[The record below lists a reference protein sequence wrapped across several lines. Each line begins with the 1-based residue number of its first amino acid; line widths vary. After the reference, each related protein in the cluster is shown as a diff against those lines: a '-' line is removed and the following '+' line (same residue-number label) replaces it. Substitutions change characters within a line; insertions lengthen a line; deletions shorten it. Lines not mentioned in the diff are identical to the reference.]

1 MAYETKQESGAK
13 KFWRI
18 VFGTMVGLFFSS
30 IIVSFLSIFFMIGIV
45 AAVSSGTSSTV
56 IDKNTVLKI
65 KLDCDITERTADNPF
80 ESMNLGAYSNSS
92 IGLNDI
98 LKALKAAAT
107 DDRISG
113 IYLNVYDVPAAF
125 ATVEEI
131 RNAIIKFRESGKF
144 VYAYCEGY
152 SQRGYYLATAA
163 DKVFLHEKGE
173 MDFRGL
179 AMQIMFYKGL
189 LDKLGVEMQVIRHGQ
204 FKSAV
209 EPYILDKMSEANRLQ
224 METLCNSLW
233 ETMSENLAEARGMDI
248 DSLNYFADNLIPL
261 NAQDALNH
269 GFVDGILYSRDFED
283 TLRNLMNIEADKD
296 INSISL
302 SEYAKNCPAEKVK
315 GSDKIAVLY
324 AVGEIKDGKGS
335 DEVIGSETLCKAIR
349 DAYQDKDVKAIVLR
363 VNSPGGSALA
373 SEIIWREIEAAKA
386 AGKIV
391 VTSMGD
397 YAASGGYYISCNS
410 DLIFAEP
417 NTLTGSIGV
426 FGMLPNVQ
434 NFLKNK
440 LGITVDVVKSNAH
453 ADSYTGMRKLDA
465 VETAKLQATVE
476 ECYATFTGRVAAGRK
491 MTVEAVDEIGQG
503 RVWTGKDALRLGLV
517 DKLGHIDDAL
527 AAAAKMAKLTD
538 YSVITY
544 PKQKSW
550 FENIFD
556 TDDKS
561 AQILQRELGDLYE
574 PYAALRNIVE
584 AKGIQARMPMELI
597 IE

>member
-315 GSDKIAVLY
+315 GNDKIAVLY

>member
-1 MAYETKQESGAK
+1 MTHEIKQESGAK

-30 IIVSFLSIFFMIGIV
+30 IIVSILSFIFMVGII
-45 AAVSSGTSSTV
+45 AAVSSGSSSTV
-56 IDKNTVLKI
+56 VEKNTVLKI

-80 ESMNLGAYSNSS
+80 DGMDLGAYSKSS

-107 DDRISG
+107 DDNISG

-131 RNAIIKFRESGKF
+131 RNAIIEFKESGKF
-144 VYAYCEGY
+144 VYAYSEGY
-152 SQRGYYLATAA
+152 SQRGYYLASAA

-173 MDFRGL
+173 MEFRGL
-179 AMQIMFYKGL
+179 AMQVMFYKGL

-209 EPYILDKMSEANRLQ
+209 EPYILNKMSEANRLQ

-233 ETMSENLAEARGMDI
+233 ETMSANLSASRNIAL
-248 DSLNYFADNLIPL
+248 DSLNYFANNLIPQ
-261 NAQDALNH
+261 NAQAALKH
-269 GFVDGILYSRDFED
+269 GFVDGLLYSRDFED
-283 TLRNLMNIEADKD
+283 TLRNLLDIAADKD
-296 INSISL
+296 INTISL
-302 SEYAKNCPAEKVK
+302 SEYAKCCPAENTK
-315 GSDKIAVLY
+315 GSDKIAILY

-349 DAYQDKDVKAIVLR
+349 KAYKDSDVKAIVLR

-410 DLIFAEP
+410 DMIFAEP

-434 NFLKNK
+434 NFLKDK

-465 VETAKLQATVE
+465 VETARMQTSVE
-476 ECYATFTGRVAAGRK
+476 ECYATFTGRVAAGRG

-503 RVWTGKDALRLGLV
+503 RVWTGKDALGLGLV
-517 DKLGHIDDAL
+517 DKLGHIDDAIN
-527 AAAAKMAKLTD
+527 AAAKMAKLTD
-538 YSVITY
+538 YSIVTY
-544 PKQKSW
+544 PKQKTWYES
-550 FENIFD
+550 FLD
-556 TDDKS
+556 SDKDKVK
-561 AQILQRELGDLYE
+561 ILQSELGDLYE
-574 PYAALRNIVE
+574 PYAALRNVMD
-584 AKGIQARMPMELI
+584 AKGLQARMPMEI
-597 IE
+597 IFE